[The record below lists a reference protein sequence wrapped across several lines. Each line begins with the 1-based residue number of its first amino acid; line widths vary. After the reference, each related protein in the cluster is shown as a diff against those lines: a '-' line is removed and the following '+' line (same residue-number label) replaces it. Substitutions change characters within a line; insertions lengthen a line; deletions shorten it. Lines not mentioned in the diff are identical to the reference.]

1 MIIPTIKSTIP
12 IVIRM
17 IMSVLEI
24 IWIMNF
30 SRYNNYIKINPA
42 NTGATKKRLFHS
54 HHIFC
59 LLSPLHFSQ
68 NISHASWSISNN
80 HQQIGLEIPFDKF
93 LLRLAAV
100 FKTPPQQFS
109 KLCSYGFFSVH
120 FFLYGRIQWPC
131 CFPAVPCQQRPFLRF
146 TNFRRSPTIRL
157 QLWPPAKT
165 A

>member
-1 MIIPTIKSTIP
+1 
-12 IVIRM
+12 
-17 IMSVLEI
+17 
-24 IWIMNF
+24 MNF

-109 KLCSYGFFSVH
+109 KLCSYGFFSIH
-120 FFLYGRIQWPC
+120 FFFFTVGSSGRVVSLPS
-131 CFPAVPCQQRPFLRF
+131 PANRGPSSALPISAVALPSASSFGRQR
-146 TNFRRSPTIRL
+146 RL
-157 QLWPPAKT
+157 PNKDEGEARWDARLHWLL
-165 A
+165 